1 MLIQLIIAVCCYVPK
16 MIFQQYEPP
25 TPPSESAQI
34 PRESFKVAM
43 LRLFSNR
50 IYVIL
55 FLSPSNTSRQNHCK
69 NKQMQ
74 QGRLKSRKLSM
85 KKKDKMNNQ
94 IKDYNCN
101 YCYLQ
106 IRLAKHSYDFFFEML
121 VISLQQ
127 PFSILKQLQNNSLYY
142 LLRLAVQSLFSR
154 LMK

>member
-1 MLIQLIIAVCCYVPK
+1 MWIQLIIAVCCYAPN

-25 TPPSESAQI
+25 APPSESAQI
-34 PRESFKVAM
+34 LRESFKVAM
-43 LRLFSNR
+43 LKLFSNR

-55 FLSPSNTSRQNHCK
+55 FLSPSNTSRQNHRK

-74 QGRLKSRKLSM
+74 QGRLRTRKLSM
-85 KKKDKMNNQ
+85 KKKVKMNNQ
-94 IKDYNCN
+94 IKDYNFN

-106 IRLAKHSYDFFFEML
+106 IRLAKHSYNFFFKML
-121 VISLQQ
+121 VISSQQ
-127 PFSILKQLQNNSLYY
+127 PFLILKQLQNNQLYY